1 MLQKLVS
8 SFPGCS
14 ASTRLTIFSSLGHN
28 YDIYKAHNN
37 YNVDNLVC
45 TLGLFCV
52 KFHMTRSTLLSKS
65 FMSNPS
71 LVFVTTR
78 F

>member
-45 TLGLFCV
+45 NLGLFCV
-52 KFHMTRSTLLSKS
+52 KFHMTCSTLLSKS